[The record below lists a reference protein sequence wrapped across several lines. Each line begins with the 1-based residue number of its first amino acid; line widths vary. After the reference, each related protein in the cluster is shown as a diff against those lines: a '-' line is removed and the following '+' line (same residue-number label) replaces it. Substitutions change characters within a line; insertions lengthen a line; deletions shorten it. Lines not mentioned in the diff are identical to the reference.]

1 MFTKPINEIEY
12 EDVKNFCDVWGE
24 GFHVEYKREVED
36 YKKHIPK
43 IVSSFANYQGGTL
56 IIGVECDRKKN
67 EVKSID
73 GIPSKNDIEEQI
85 RNIALTNIY
94 PPIMPAVKIVGM
106 PNSDNVLVVVHVDES
121 VQVPHTIINKTEVY
135 IRSGNI
141 SHPHKLAD
149 IDRIE
154 YMFKRRTDSQVVAT
168 QILDGIEERAS
179 YLLNRRKFSTNK
191 QLLTVSIQPTFP
203 YRPIISPSTIYG
215 LHYSQNNPPRRIDGG
230 VCYFRDHECFDFN
243 EYGFVS
249 RSTILSVPD
258 KSKREI
264 RFGDLLYDIDY
275 YLEDTRI
282 FYQKCE
288 YLGNIEFKV
297 RLQNVQGYTLIDLT
311 YNSRRIIS
319 DISHEPQC
327 AIPEVVAVER
337 CLTRDLESRKS
348 LIDIVE
354 KLIGKSLWSFDVPTD
369 DQRVRDLL
377 RKRID
382 GSVK

>member
-85 RNIALTNIY
+85 RNIALTKIY

-106 PNSDNVLVVVHVDES
+106 PNSDNVLVVVHIDES

-154 YMFKRRTDSQVVAT
+154 YMFKRRTDSQVVAK
-168 QILDGIEERAS
+168 QILGHIEERAS
-179 YLLNRRKFSTNK
+179 HLLERRVLSPHKS
-191 QLLTVSIQPTFP
+191 LLTISTQPIFP

-215 LHYSQNNPPRRIDGG
+215 LHYPQNNPPKRIDGG
-230 VCYFRDHECFDFN
+230 VCYFRGHECFEFN

-249 RSTILSVPD
+249 LSTILPVPD
-258 KSKREI
+258 KSERHI
-264 RFGDLLYDIDY
+264 RFGDILYAIDY
-275 YLEDTRI
+275 YLEDTRK
-282 FYQKCE
+282 FYQECE
-288 YLGNIEFKV
+288 YLGNIEFKMQ
-297 RLQNVQGYTLIDLT
+297 LQNVSGYTMVELT
-311 YNSRRIIS
+311 YNGRRIIT
-319 DISHEPQC
+319 DISHEPKC

-337 CLTRDLESRKS
+337 CLSRDLEDKEKR
-348 LIDIVE
+348 IDIVNE
-354 KLIGKSLWSFDVPTD
+354 LIGNILWSFDIPTD
-369 DQRVRDLL
+369 AEQVRERV
-377 RKRID
+377 RKRIE
-382 GSVK
+382 GYVK